1 MYPLTRHRA
10 EDVDI
15 DFVLDVDETELVVAP
30 DVTLLSGAKGG
41 LLWLVGMIVLVDV
54 VLLAGFPGMLAG
66 WKEMVASTVVT
77 LLFLLLSIAFC
88 VGMVRSVRRGNRV
101 EPVLFN
107 RLARTVTHFGSH
119 GVRTYPW
126 ERLRPFVRIVR
137 VVNTVGGGQTY
148 QLVLADLD
156 PSTGRVGAEFV
167 AGKGDLIGA
176 GVLRYGF
183 FKTYMD
189 QPLERLPTFSLVPTK
204 PDWMQ
209 RLALSIWTFPGLA
222 PRWLGERPWS
232 PLVALG
238 SVLNTA
244 LAMPLQMPEL
254 LAAGVSLGPCGE
266 AALVPWLK
274 RFSALPAGT
283 TLRRLART
291 HAAVVAPARTCV
303 PVALAIGTVFWGGVL
318 WLLGEAALG

>member
-1 MYPLTRHRA
+1 
-10 EDVDI
+10 
-15 DFVLDVDETELVVAP
+15 VLSA
-30 DVTLLSGAKGG
+30 
-41 LLWLVGMIVLVDV
+41 
-54 VLLAGFPGMLAG
+54 
-66 WKEMVASTVVT
+66 
-77 LLFLLLSIAFC
+77 AFC
-88 VGMVRSVRRGNRV
+88 VGMVRSVRPGNRV

-107 RLARTVTHFGSH
+107 RVACTVTHFGSQ

-148 QLVLADLD
+148 QLVLADVD
-156 PSTGRVGAEFV
+156 PSTGRIDAEFV

-189 QPLERLPTFSLVPTK
+189 QPLERLPSFRLVSAS

-209 RLALSIWTFPGLA
+209 RLALSIWTLPGLA

-238 SVLNTA
+238 SVVNTSF
-244 LAMPLQMPEL
+244 AMPLQIPEL
-254 LAAGVSLGPCGE
+254 LAARMSLRPYGE
-266 AALVPWLK
+266 SALSPWLK
-274 RFSALPAGT
+274 RFNALQASS
-283 TLRRLART
+283 TLRRLARS
-291 HAAVVAPARTCV
+291 HAAVVAPARRCI
-303 PVALAIGTVFWGGVL
+303 PVALAIGTVFWAGVL
-318 WLLGEAALG
+318 WLLADAALG